1 MQSLAVADKV
11 SFRNCLVSMQSSA
24 TKADLPSTHDITAFI
39 HNSFVSFLK
48 KMKEETKVMRSV
60 YYSVLLFTKSSI

>member
-11 SFRNCLVSMQSSA
+11 SFENCLVSMWPSA

-48 KMKEETKVMRSV
+48 KIKEETKVMSSV